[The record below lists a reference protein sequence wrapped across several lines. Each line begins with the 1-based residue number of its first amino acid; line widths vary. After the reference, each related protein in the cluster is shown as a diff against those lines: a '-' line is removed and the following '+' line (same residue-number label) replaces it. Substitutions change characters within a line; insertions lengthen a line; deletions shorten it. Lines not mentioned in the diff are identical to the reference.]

1 MSSALCDS
9 VIQPFG
15 CVFNIFVAVKCAL
28 SAVPCERMACA
39 VFHFRFCVLMM
50 MISVVCV
57 FFCVIFLLFI
67 VSVLLLS
74 MMLIDGLSGHL
85 SHCNRNIIKQMK
97 LHKADKMLCP
107 LLHFTQFSLWSNR
120 KDETNVRARAR
131 LLVAVHAYFVLFCS
145 QNVLTFLTDQ
155 KSGFH
160 NQIDSFFHQIKNRF
174 TMDCFSQKIK
184 Y

>member
-39 VFHFRFCVLMM
+39 VFHFGFCVCFDDDDDFGC
-50 MISVVCV
+50 VCV
-57 FFCVIFLLFI
+57 FSVSFFFIHRFCAV
-67 VSVLLLS
+67 LLS
-74 MMLIDGLSGHL
+74 MMRIDGLSGHL

-120 KDETNVRARAR
+120 KDETNVRVRAR
-131 LLVAVHAYFVLFCS
+131 DRSSLYMHILCCFARKMCWHFWRTKNPDS
-145 QNVLTFLTDQ
+145 TIKLT
-155 KSGFH
+155 
-160 NQIDSFFHQIKNRF
+160 RF
-174 TMDCFSQKIK
+174 STK
-184 Y
+184 